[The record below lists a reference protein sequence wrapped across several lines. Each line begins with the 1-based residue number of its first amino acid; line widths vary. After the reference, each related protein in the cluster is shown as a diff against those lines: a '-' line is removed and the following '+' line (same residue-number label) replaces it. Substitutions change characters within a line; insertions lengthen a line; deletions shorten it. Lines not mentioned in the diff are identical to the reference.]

1 MPDTD
6 VEPTLIRPAITAA
19 PFVVTG
25 RLLDQVPEVGQPF
38 ANAFSVR
45 RIYTGYTGP
54 CMRVRRSSDNVEID
68 IGFVQTVLDTELLER
83 HCAGFDGFVTVWYD
97 QTGRG
102 RHARQTVWSD
112 QPQIV
117 RAGSILRDDLGN
129 FAIEFNGSF
138 LDTGWEP
145 KESEVGEATAMM
157 MVGSAGLGNQGQVG
171 TLEINDIEV
180 SETEPLNPSSFPEY
194 PNDKL
199 PIGYD
204 TFLLDSKEIAE
215 QTGGRKLLYHGRDK
229 KISIYDTENSSV
241 EETGVVPPQGPTMVT
256 AELLR
261 VGGDDASDVDARG
274 GAAIGNVAWGE
285 AVEGADGK
293 VYGIPMT
300 ATRILAIDPNEDDP
314 EERAKLLDIAEQ
326 AIEGTNKWFTGILSE
341 NTGCIVCPPYNEVNG
356 LGHWL
361 VIDTN
366 PGSDNNGHSKLVSAN
381 LTGGNF
387 SRGVAK
393 DSSERIYAAPFNTS
407 RVMILDLSEANN
419 FDDIDDSRI
428 KSEFIPAGDKRG
440 NRQLFS
446 DIVCA
451 GNDRFYLTPWDA
463 GTAIEIEPNDSGDD
477 TLRARGNFG
486 IDLDIT
492 NQDGVGEGYHT
503 APRVRLLN
511 PELNPS
517 ISNPSGISDL
527 EVDTVLSI
535 TDVLRD
541 VEINNPG
548 SGFLGTTN
556 PNLRRRGRGWNGGA
570 NVDFAMG
577 KVYDEAGIYRG
588 YGLADMWVT
597 NMGDRVFS
605 SGVTFDGGKGREA
618 QLSTRRNPEDL
629 QGRIISVEV
638 DDGGSGYFYGPHS
651 GDDVRV
657 VIDPPFPNALE
668 FQIATAVV
676 DRWDL
681 VNPNE
686 DSIEPPSGW
695 KVGSVRLTNNGENYT
710 RNPRVRLVRG
720 DGGSLRGENISVNV
734 RRVKDHHI
742 FPVTIINAG
751 SGFKE
756 EPDYDPNEAYWN
768 NNQNA
773 LFVQD
778 PSTAH
783 PDSRIGGSVNGSTRA
798 ILRISQVDTD
808 GAITE
813 IQVVNSGRGYNP
825 AFFDGGVPTV
835 SINQNS
841 DNSGSGAV
849 ITVGLRQHGWIT
861 GIDQIPQDQLPNDLG
876 YLYPPG
882 LQEASSERRIGS
894 NTPANYVS
902 RLRQPNST
910 EPVTRRW
917 IKSVYSKDQGIVSS
931 VPYDAWRVYYI
942 QNTGET
948 DTNPT
953 FQFFQD
959 GNGNQLRLFGGAKF
973 SDVALDTSG
982 AFAYASPERARRVLQ
997 MDLGEKNARYVGP
1010 RLRGVYSGFTRSNT
1024 GILYGFPS
1032 SSLEVLLLDPTNVN
1046 DIDELSFGNLNFPGR
1061 KITSAITLQNGL
1073 IYGVPDQIPVSLEL
1087 NPGVPLERTPSL
1099 PPPHVTFRFEAFSNE
1114 HEAVLYSPT
1123 PEQGENPALRAVI
1136 LLSGEGVGTY
1146 ETIDFPV
1153 QKPNQEEIPWFGES
1167 VVAENSG
1174 NPLALFVPFYN
1185 VNSDY
1190 GWEKQRR
1197 IMGVELNTVRS
1208 VLNTYLVT
1216 FVNIYNTQIDQ
1227 GNTNEQATN
1236 AARASANTAILESI
1250 QNVSYW
1256 WSDAIPREL
1265 APPYPSRSVVSV
1277 PALGSNVIGWVPN
1290 GAGTIE
1296 ETNTETFVTYESR
1309 RNKDDT
1315 ATIERL
1321 QTSRGDHFGGSL
1333 TNPNEN
1339 GKRESERVSWATVG
1353 ITNPDAET
1361 TGSFVTI
1368 SYEAPARAGNAPTDP
1383 EGELQ
1388 PNVINR
1394 HTRGVYVDGII
1405 YAAPRGSNDFYRYN
1419 VHTGETLLEGWEDQ
1433 FTPDIGF
1440 FRSSSSPGRSVS
1452 FGTARYADTVYV
1464 PQTREIYAIPE
1475 NARFFTVW
1483 PLDTEER
1490 FEFGRV
1496 ELEQNTGLSNPQFS
1510 MGTLTPNN
1518 RIACL
1523 PKNHKY
1529 IVLIDPAQ
1537 PNLLERLDFSMEMPV
1552 PEGWTM
1558 ELTGGEDE
1566 FEDVDNKNWYRYS
1579 VTIGDYIYCIPWEA
1593 KQILR
1598 IDAINREAKFMGTNF
1613 ADVPGY
1619 ETAAWGQGVLYP
1631 DGNVYCPPVNNDS
1644 ILKFYVDENGDV
1656 ITELLT
1662 PDLPL
1667 SNGQLEG
1674 GMLGNDNLVY
1684 FTHRGGGGR
1693 GNMVVV
1699 YNPVTNITTSLGEFR
1714 LGEWQETSHRHQNIV
1729 KIEDG
1734 RMFAVPHTVRT
1745 FAEIV
1750 PNSTVIRT
1758 YDVTS
1763 SFETVS
1769 ERKWVTE
1776 PLLVQKQFRL
1786 GPKRI
1791 KRPQFPSAEIP
1802 FLAFV
1807 NDNGYAIYDYGEPLE
1822 DTPRLPVLS
1831 FSPGFRN
1838 GIVGLFGEP
1847 SESQDITTIVFRDPE
1862 DEDIVYERI
1871 DAKMLNGAIAG
1882 VRSASE
1888 TSNLN
1893 MVVEENDWVSYIGDG
1908 DIRIQGLFDVV
1919 FTDRE
1924 TGAFSVF
1931 ARGGRSNQVTSGLGQ
1946 LTTFVGGVSIG
1957 QRSYGWEGNAS
1968 GGSTFNVGRVFQPPT
1983 ESSSNA
1989 FNGTFTGKI
1998 QELVVFQSNQARRVR
2013 TLAENQTFAYGL
2025 S

>member
-1 MPDTD
+1 MPETD
-6 VEPTLIRPAITAA
+6 VEPILIRPAITAA

-83 HCAGFDGFVTVWYD
+83 HCAGFDGFITIWYD

-117 RAGSILRDDLGN
+117 RAGSILRDKLGN

-157 MVGSAGLGNQGQVG
+157 MVGSAGLGDQGQVG
-171 TLEINDIEV
+171 TLEINNIEV
-180 SETEPLNPSSFPEY
+180 SESEPLKASSFPEY

-215 QTGGRKLLYHGRDK
+215 ETGGRKLLYHGRDK
-229 KISIYDTENSSV
+229 KISIYDTDNSLV
-241 EETGVVPPQGPTMVT
+241 KETGVDPPQGPTMVT

-261 VGGDDASDVDARG
+261 VGGEDETDVNARA
-274 GAAIGNVAWGE
+274 GAPIGNIAWGK

-300 ATRILAIDPNEDDP
+300 ATRILVIDPTKDDP
-314 EERAKLLDIAEQ
+314 EERAKLLDIAGE

-341 NTGCIVCPPYNEVNG
+341 KTGCIVCPPYNEVNR
-356 LGHWL
+356 LGRWL
-361 VIDTN
+361 IIDTN
-366 PGSDNNGHSKLVSAN
+366 PGNDNGRSKLVSASI
-381 LTGGNF
+381 TGGNF
-387 SRGVAK
+387 SRAVAK

-407 RVMILDLSEANN
+407 TVMILDLSNTSDFGTIGTDN
-419 FDDIDDSRI
+419 I
-428 KSEFIPAGDKRG
+428 KSYPLPASE
-440 NRQLFS
+440 NRNSRELFS

-463 GTAIEIEPNDSGDD
+463 GTVIEIEPNESGND

-503 APRVRLLN
+503 APEVQLLN
-511 PELNPS
+511 PELQSS
-517 ISNPSGISDL
+517 ISGPGGISTL
-527 EVDTVLSI
+527 TVGTTLTI
-535 TDVLRD
+535 TNILRD
-541 VEINNPG
+541 VVINNPG
-548 SGFLGTTN
+548 SGYLGTTR
-556 PNLRRRGRGWNGGA
+556 PNGRRRGRGWRGGA
-570 NVDFAMG
+570 NVNFSMG
-577 KVYDEAGIYRG
+577 KMYDDAGVYRG
-588 YGLADMWVT
+588 YGVADMWIT
-597 NMGDRVFS
+597 NMGNRVGGAGF
-605 SGVTFDGGKGREA
+605 TFDGGKGREA

-638 DDGGSGYFYGPHS
+638 DDGGSGYFYGPHP

-657 VIDPPFPNALE
+657 VIDPPSPNALE

-681 VNPNE
+681 VNSNE

-695 KVGSVRLTNNGENYT
+695 RVGSVRLTNNGENYT

-720 DGGSLRGENISVNV
+720 DGGSLRGEGISVNV
-734 RRVKDHHI
+734 RTVRDHHI
-742 FPVTIINAG
+742 FPVNIDNAG
-751 SGFKE
+751 SGFKA
-756 EPDYDPNEAYWN
+756 EPDYNPNDPYWS
-768 NNQNA
+768 NNQNV
-773 LFVQD
+773 LFVQN
-778 PSTAH
+778 PNEYH
-783 PDSRIGGSVNGSTRA
+783 PDTRDGRTVGGSTRA
-798 ILRISQVDTD
+798 ILRISQVDDTS

-813 IQVVNSGRGYNP
+813 IRVENSGRGYNP
-825 AFFDGGVPTV
+825 DFFTNGVPTV
-835 SINQNS
+835 TINS
-841 DNSGSGAV
+841 GSVNSGSGAT
-849 ITVGLRQHGWIT
+849 ITVGLREHGWIT
-861 GIDQIPQDQLPNDLG
+861 GINQIPESNLPSDLG

-882 LQEASSERRIGS
+882 LQEATNERRIGS
-894 NTPANYVS
+894 TSGASFVS
-902 RLRQPNST
+902 RLRQPDST
-910 EPVTRRW
+910 EPVTRKW
-917 IKSVYSKDQGIVSS
+917 IKSIYSNQGIISS
-931 VPYDAWRVYYI
+931 VPYDAWRVYYV

-959 GNGNQLRLFGGAKF
+959 GSGNQLRLFGGAKF
-973 SDVALDTSG
+973 SDVALDSDG
-982 AFAYASPERARRVLQ
+982 GFAYASPERARQVLQ
-997 MDLGEKNARYVGP
+997 MDLGEGNARYVGP

-1024 GILYGFPS
+1024 GTLYGFPS
-1032 SSLEVLLLDPTNVN
+1032 SSLEVLLVDPTNVN

-1061 KITSAITLQNGL
+1061 KFSSALTLQNGL

-1099 PPPHVTFRFEAFSNE
+1099 PPPHVTFRFDVFSNE

-1123 PEQGENPALRAVI
+1123 PEQKENPELRAVI
-1136 LLSGEGVGTY
+1136 LLSGEGVGSY

-1153 QKPNQEEIPWFGES
+1153 QKPDQEKIPWLGES
-1167 VVAENSG
+1167 TIVENNG

-1185 VNSDY
+1185 VNSEY
-1190 GWEKQRR
+1190 IWEQQRR
-1197 IMGVELNTVRS
+1197 IMTVELQTIRS
-1208 VLNTYLVT
+1208 ILQTYMQTLVNTY
-1216 FVNIYNTQIDQ
+1216 NNAIDQ
-1227 GNTNEQATN
+1227 GNNTEQATN
-1236 AARASANTAILESI
+1236 TARESANTAISASKGD
-1250 QNVSYW
+1250 VSYW
-1256 WSDAIPREL
+1256 WSNAIPREL

-1277 PALGSNVIGWVPN
+1277 PKLGSNVIGWVPI
-1290 GAGTIE
+1290 GAGSVE
-1296 ETNTETFVTYESR
+1296 ETNTETFVTYVSR
-1309 RNKDDT
+1309 RNKDDET
-1315 ATIERL
+1315 TIERL

-1405 YAAPRGSNDFYRYN
+1405 YAAPRGNNDFYRYN
-1419 VHTGETLLEGWEDQ
+1419 VHTGQTLLEGWGDQ
-1433 FTPDIGF
+1433 FTSDIGF
-1440 FRSSSSPGRSVS
+1440 FRSSNSPRRNNAIS
-1452 FGTARYADTVYV
+1452 GTARYADVVYV

-1490 FEFGRV
+1490 FVFGRR
-1496 ELEQNTGLSNPQFS
+1496 ELEQTTELSNPQFS

-1552 PEGWTM
+1552 PEGWIM
-1558 ELTGGEDE
+1558 GLTDEEDE

-1593 KQILR
+1593 RQILR

-1619 ETAAWGQGVLYP
+1619 ENAAWGQGVLHP

-1656 ITELLT
+1656 NTEFLA
-1662 PDLPL
+1662 PDLPF

-1674 GMLGNDNLVY
+1674 GMLGNDNLIY
-1684 FTHRGGGGR
+1684 FTHRSGGGP
-1693 GNMVVV
+1693 GNTVVV
-1699 YNPVTNITTSLGEFR
+1699 YDPVTNITSSLGQFR
-1714 LGEWQETSHRHQNIV
+1714 LGIWQETSNRHQNIV

-1750 PNSTVIRT
+1750 PNSTVVRT

-1763 SFETVS
+1763 LETVS
-1769 ERKWVTE
+1769 ERKWVTD
-1776 PLLVQKQFRL
+1776 PLFLQKQFRL

-1791 KRPQFPSAEIP
+1791 KRPEFPSAEIP
-1802 FLAFV
+1802 FLVFV
-1807 NDNGYAIYDYGEPLE
+1807 NDNGYAIYDFGTPLE
-1822 DTPRLPVLS
+1822 DTPRLPVMS
-1831 FSPGFRN
+1831 FSPGFQN
-1838 GIVGLFGEP
+1838 GIVGLFGDP

-1862 DEDIVYERI
+1862 DADIVYERI

-1882 VRSASE
+1882 VRSSSE
-1888 TSNLN
+1888 AANLN
-1893 MVVEENDWVSYIGDG
+1893 MVIEENDWVSYIGNG
-1908 DIRIQGLFDVV
+1908 SIRIQGMFDVV
-1919 FTDRE
+1919 FKDRE

-1931 ARGGRSNQVTSGLGQ
+1931 ARGGRSNQVTSDTGQ

-1957 QRSYGWEGNAS
+1957 QRNYGWAGNAS
-1968 GGSTFNVGRVFQPPT
+1968 GGSTFHIGRVFQP
-1983 ESSSNA
+1983 SSETSA
-1989 FNGTFTGKI
+1989 TTFVGTFTGKI
-1998 QELVVFQSNQARRVR
+1998 QELVVFQSNQGRRVR

-2025 S
+2025 